1 MNKVSY
7 ATAWRLQIDE
17 RMEIKKNRFGMAAG
31 YPGVM
36 RGVSERGGPFAT
48 WHLLTTPDA
57 AVDAELD
64 NAVQIACVYPTHP
77 YVATFLSWANEAA
90 DRALSD
96 ERFNIDSDAERL
108 NGNPNWR
115 NLRGWKIE
123 GVFPGNHGKTLAAAC
138 FSRALR
144 DDSELDETALLLA
157 ADEIAESALHGGAK
171 FWDYI
176 AQSEYLRCVR
186 LALVAGDVNKAQFF
200 LKSTRRKFK
209 HTLVHQEWLQ
219 TLVNAIAESLPAPLA
234 PEAALHFQTFFDEV
248 RNPACKLPS
257 NQPGGINLSANL
269 SLLRLELAIIKQR
282 YILAQPLAG
291 HWQQVLGLISE

>member
-7 ATAWRLQIDE
+7 STAWHHQIDE

-36 RGVSERGGPFAT
+36 KGISERGGPFSE
-48 WHLLTTPDA
+48 WHLLCTP
-57 AVDAELD
+57 EGPCEHYLD
-64 NAVQIACVYPTHP
+64 YALSISWVYPTHP
-77 YVATFLSWANEAA
+77 YVATFLAWANEAA

-108 NGNPNWR
+108 SGNPNWR

-123 GVFPGNHGKTLAAAC
+123 GVFPGNHGKTLTAAC

-144 DDSELDETALLLA
+144 DGGELDEAALLLA

-186 LALVAGDVNKAQFF
+186 LALVAGDVNKARLF
-200 LKSTRRKFK
+200 LQSTRRKFK
-209 HTLVHQEWLQ
+209 HTLVHQQWLQ
-219 TLVNAIAESLPAPLA
+219 TLVNAIAETQPAPLA
-234 PEAALHFQTFFDEV
+234 PEAALHFQTFYDEV

>member
-1 MNKVSY
+1 MSMISY
-7 ATAWRLQIDE
+7 KTQWHDQVKERLEAKD
-17 RMEIKKNRFGMAAG
+17 G
-31 YPGVM
+31 YPGILKW
-36 RGVSERGGPFAT
+36 EEDQGGRFAT
-48 WHLLTTPDA
+48 WHLLKSPEGA
-57 AVDAELD
+57 AETDIDYV
-64 NAVQIACVYPTHP
+64 IKIGCVFPSHEY
-77 YVATFLSWANEAA
+77 YAIFLAWANEAA

-96 ERFNIDSDAERL
+96 KRFNIDSDAERL
-108 NGNPNWR
+108 SGNPNWR

-144 DDSELDETALLLA
+144 DGSELDEAALLLA

-186 LALVAGDVNKAQFF
+186 LALVAGDVNKAQYF

-219 TLVNAIAESLPAPLA
+219 TLVNAIAETQPAPLA
-234 PEAALHFQTFFDEV
+234 PEAALHFQTFFDEA
-248 RNPACKLPS
+248 RNPTCKLPS

-269 SLLRLELAIIKQR
+269 SLLRLELSIIKQR